1 LLGLA
6 WFILYGLLGRENKMF
21 FIVNDALAYNELNSL
36 ISFDLGIFL
45 CSFLAL
51 FVLSSFILLE
61 VKRIRR
67 YIKKRGE
74 K

>member
-1 LLGLA
+1 
-6 WFILYGLLGRENKMF
+6 MF
-21 FIVNDALAYNELNSL
+21 SIVNDNLAYTDQSL
-36 ISFDLGIFL
+36 TISLDLGIFL

-51 FVLSSFILLE
+51 FLFNAIILLE

>member
-1 LLGLA
+1 
-6 WFILYGLLGRENKMF
+6 MF
-21 FIVNDALAYNELNSL
+21 LIVNDNLVCNELNLAISL
-36 ISFDLGIFL
+36 DLTIFL

-51 FVLSSFILLE
+51 FVLNCYILLE
-61 VKRIRR
+61 VKSIRR

>member
-1 LLGLA
+1 MIFG
-6 WFILYGLLGRENKMF
+6 
-21 FIVNDALAYNELNSL
+21 IVNDTLAYTDLNST
-36 ISFDLGIFL
+36 ISLDLTIFL
-45 CSFLAL
+45 WSFVAL
-51 FVLSSFILLE
+51 FLFNGLILLE

>member
-1 LLGLA
+1 
-6 WFILYGLLGRENKMF
+6 MF
-21 FIVNDALAYNELNSL
+21 FIVDDTLAYTDLNPTISL
-36 ISFDLGIFL
+36 DLAIFL

-51 FVLSSFILLE
+51 FLFNGLILLE

>member
-1 LLGLA
+1 
-6 WFILYGLLGRENKMF
+6 MF
-21 FIVNDALAYNELNSL
+21 LIVNDNLAYTEPNLTISL
-36 ISFDLGIFL
+36 DLAIFL

-51 FVLSSFILLE
+51 FVLNCYIILE
-61 VKRIRR
+61 IKNIRR

>member
-1 LLGLA
+1 
-6 WFILYGLLGRENKMF
+6 MF
-21 FIVNDALAYNELNSL
+21 LIVNDALAYNKLNLDISL
-36 ISFDLGIFL
+36 DLVIFL

-51 FVLSSFILLE
+51 FLFNGLILLE
-61 VKRIRR
+61 LKRIKQ

>member
-1 LLGLA
+1 
-6 WFILYGLLGRENKMF
+6 MF
-21 FIVNDALAYNELNSL
+21 FIVNDNLAYTDLSL
-36 ISFDLGIFL
+36 TISLDLTIFL

-51 FVLSSFILLE
+51 FLFNAIILLE
-61 VKRIRR
+61 VKKIRR

>member
-1 LLGLA
+1 ML
-6 WFILYGLLGRENKMF
+6 NNMF
-21 FIVNDALAYNELNSL
+21 FIVNDALAYNELNLDISL
-36 ISFDLGIFL
+36 DLVIFL

-51 FVLSSFILLE
+51 FILNCFILLE
-61 VKRIRR
+61 VKNIRQ

>member
-1 LLGLA
+1 
-6 WFILYGLLGRENKMF
+6 MF
-21 FIVNDALAYNELNSL
+21 FIVNDNLAYTDLNLTISL
-36 ISFDLGIFL
+36 DLGIFF
-45 CSFLAL
+45 CGFLAL
-51 FVLSSFILLE
+51 FLFNGLILLE

>member
-1 LLGLA
+1 M
-6 WFILYGLLGRENKMF
+6 MF
-21 FIVNDALAYNELNSL
+21 SIVNDNLAYTDPSL
-36 ISFDLGIFL
+36 TISLDLGIFL

-51 FVLSSFILLE
+51 FLFNAIILLE
-61 VKRIRR
+61 VKRIRQ

>member
-1 LLGLA
+1 MLL
-6 WFILYGLLGRENKMF
+6 
-21 FIVNDALAYNELNSL
+21 IVNDNLAYADLNPTISL
-36 ISFDLGIFL
+36 DLAIFL

-51 FVLSSFILLE
+51 FLFNGLILLE
-61 VKRIRR
+61 VKRIRQ

>member
-1 LLGLA
+1 MIFL
-6 WFILYGLLGRENKMF
+6 
-21 FIVNDALAYNELNSL
+21 IVNDALAYTDLNFTISL
-36 ISFDLGIFL
+36 DLAIFL

-51 FVLSSFILLE
+51 FVLNCFILLE
-61 VKRIRR
+61 VKGIRG

>member
-1 LLGLA
+1 
-6 WFILYGLLGRENKMF
+6 MF
-21 FIVNDALAYNELNSL
+21 LIVNDEIAYSGLNLDISL
-36 ISFDLGIFL
+36 DLVIFL

-51 FVLSSFILLE
+51 FLSNLLIFLE
-61 VKRIRR
+61 VKRIKR

>member
-1 LLGLA
+1 
-6 WFILYGLLGRENKMF
+6 MF
-21 FIVNDALAYNELNSL
+21 FIVNDTLAYADLNLTISL
-36 ISFDLGIFL
+36 DLTIFL

-51 FVLSSFILLE
+51 FLFNLLILLE
-61 VKRIRR
+61 IKSIRQ

>member
-1 LLGLA
+1 
-6 WFILYGLLGRENKMF
+6 MF
-21 FIVNDALAYNELNSL
+21 LIVNDSLAYNELNFAISL
-36 ISFDLGIFL
+36 DLAIFL

-51 FVLSSFILLE
+51 FILNCFILLE
-61 VKRIRR
+61 VKGIRG

>member
-1 LLGLA
+1 
-6 WFILYGLLGRENKMF
+6 MF
-21 FIVNDALAYNELNSL
+21 LIVNDALAYNELNLDISL
-36 ISFDLGIFL
+36 DLVIFL

-51 FVLSSFILLE
+51 FLFNGLILLE
-61 VKRIRR
+61 LKRIKQ

>member
-1 LLGLA
+1 
-6 WFILYGLLGRENKMF
+6 MF
-21 FIVNDALAYNELNSL
+21 LIVNDNLAYTDLNLAISL
-36 ISFDLGIFL
+36 DLTIFL

-51 FVLSSFILLE
+51 FLFNAIILLE
-61 VKRIRR
+61 VKRIRQ

>member
-1 LLGLA
+1 MIFG
-6 WFILYGLLGRENKMF
+6 
-21 FIVNDALAYNELNSL
+21 IVNDTLAYTDLNST
-36 ISFDLGIFL
+36 ISLDLTIFL
-45 CSFLAL
+45 CSFVAL
-51 FVLSSFILLE
+51 FLFNGLILLE

>member
-1 LLGLA
+1 MIFG
-6 WFILYGLLGRENKMF
+6 
-21 FIVNDALAYNELNSL
+21 IVNDTFAYTDLNPTISL
-36 ISFDLGIFL
+36 DLGIFL

-51 FVLSSFILLE
+51 FLFNAIILLE
-61 VKRIRR
+61 IKRVRQ

>member
-1 LLGLA
+1 MIFG
-6 WFILYGLLGRENKMF
+6 
-21 FIVNDALAYNELNSL
+21 IVNDTLAYTDLNPTISL
-36 ISFDLGIFL
+36 DLGIFL

-51 FVLSSFILLE
+51 FLFNLVILLE

>member
-1 LLGLA
+1 
-6 WFILYGLLGRENKMF
+6 MF
-21 FIVNDALAYNELNSL
+21 LIVNDNLAYTDLNPTISL
-36 ISFDLGIFL
+36 DLTIFL

-51 FVLSSFILLE
+51 FLFNGLILLE
-61 VKRIRR
+61 VKRIRQ

>member
-1 LLGLA
+1 MIFG
-6 WFILYGLLGRENKMF
+6 
-21 FIVNDALAYNELNSL
+21 IVNDTLAYTELNPTIRL
-36 ISFDLGIFL
+36 DLTIFL

-51 FVLSSFILLE
+51 FLFNALILLE
-61 VKRIRR
+61 VKRIKR

>member
-1 LLGLA
+1 
-6 WFILYGLLGRENKMF
+6 MF
-21 FIVNDALAYNELNSL
+21 LIVNDALAYNELNLTISL
-36 ISFDLGIFL
+36 DLVIFL

-51 FVLSSFILLE
+51 FLFNAIILLE
-61 VKRIRR
+61 VKRIRQ

>member
-1 LLGLA
+1 M
-6 WFILYGLLGRENKMF
+6 MF
-21 FIVNDALAYNELNSL
+21 LIVNDNLAYTDLNLAINLDL
-36 ISFDLGIFL
+36 IIFL

-51 FVLSSFILLE
+51 FLFNALILLE

-74 K
+74 R

>member
-1 LLGLA
+1 
-6 WFILYGLLGRENKMF
+6 MF
-21 FIVNDALAYNELNSL
+21 FIVDDTLAYTDLNLTISL
-36 ISFDLGIFL
+36 DLTIFL

-51 FVLSSFILLE
+51 FLFNGLILLE
-61 VKRIRR
+61 VKSIRR

>member
-1 LLGLA
+1 
-6 WFILYGLLGRENKMF
+6 MF
-21 FIVNDALAYNELNSL
+21 LIVNDALTYADLNPTISL
-36 ISFDLGIFL
+36 DLVIFL

-51 FVLSSFILLE
+51 FLFNGLILLE
-61 VKRIRR
+61 VKRIRQ

>member
-1 LLGLA
+1 MIFL
-6 WFILYGLLGRENKMF
+6 I
-21 FIVNDALAYNELNSL
+21 INDALAYTDLNLTISL
-36 ISFDLGIFL
+36 DLAIFL

-51 FVLSSFILLE
+51 FLFNGIILLE
-61 VKRIRR
+61 IKRIRQ

>member
-1 LLGLA
+1 M
-6 WFILYGLLGRENKMF
+6 MF
-21 FIVNDALAYNELNSL
+21 SIVNDNLAYTDLNPTISL
-36 ISFDLGIFL
+36 DLGIFL

-51 FVLSSFILLE
+51 FLFNGLILLE

>member
-1 LLGLA
+1 
-6 WFILYGLLGRENKMF
+6 MF
-21 FIVNDALAYNELNSL
+21 FIVNDALAYNELNFDISL
-36 ISFDLGIFL
+36 DLVIFL

-51 FVLSSFILLE
+51 FVLNCYIILE
-61 VKRIRR
+61 IKAIRR

>member
-1 LLGLA
+1 
-6 WFILYGLLGRENKMF
+6 MF
-21 FIVNDALAYNELNSL
+21 FIVNDNMAYTDLNLDISL
-36 ISFDLGIFL
+36 DLTIFL

-51 FVLSSFILLE
+51 FLLNSFILLE